1 MYFWIIF
8 PIAEKKIPKKSKK
21 SDLNQQINA
30 SQTVEEF
37 LDDEDKDEEQQE
49 AEETKAELNK
59 KLLNE
64 MKKNRKFS
72 ESRLKNI
79 TLKKQT
85 SIQKTDNKIEKCRE
99 YVTPP
104 FYKKIYLLWHSPYT
118 KFWVNFLAY
127 ICFLTLFGIVT
138 LW

>member
-8 PIAEKKIPKKSKK
+8 PIAEKKITKRSKK
-21 SDLNQQINA
+21 SEQNQQINA

-37 LDDEDKDEEQQE
+37 LDDDDKDEEQQE

-59 KLLNE
+59 KLLSEIKN
-64 MKKNRKFS
+64 NRKFS
-72 ESRLKNI
+72 QSRLKSSLN
-79 TLKKQT
+79 KQESLQT
-85 SIQKTDNKIEKCRE
+85 ADKKIEKCRE

-118 KFWVNFLAY
+118 KFWINFLAY
-127 ICFLTLFGIVT
+127 VCFLTLFGIVT